1 VLPAAAPAAT
11 ERRRR
16 ADGAAGT
23 ARLRQSAA
31 LPALA
36 VILALAA
43 WFGVAFGSA
52 PLPLGQVLAALAGGP
67 APALVR
73 DIVWNLRLPRVVVA
87 GAVGT
92 GLAVAG
98 CVLQGIFRNPMA
110 DPGVLGVSSGA
121 GLGAVVAIYAGLAA
135 RGIWTLPAVAF
146 AGALLTAATVYGL
159 ATRAGRTPVLT
170 LLLAGIAVGSLL
182 TSAIGLVMILARE
195 VQIQAMVLWLMG
207 GFDGET
213 WQQVGVTVPVILVG
227 TAACLL
233 FPRELNILATG
244 EESARGV
251 GVPVEWTKRVLLALC
266 ALVTAAGVAVS
277 GTIGF
282 VGLLVPHML
291 RLLVGPDHRRLL
303 PASALGGAAFLILAD
318 LGARLV
324 IRPAEI
330 SVGVITSFLGVPFF
344 LYLLRRQRAGVGA

>member
-1 VLPAAAPAAT
+1 
-11 ERRRR
+11 
-16 ADGAAGT
+16 
-23 ARLRQSAA
+23 
-31 LPALA
+31 
-36 VILALAA
+36 
-43 WFGVAFGSA
+43 
-52 PLPLGQVLAALAGGP
+52 
-67 APALVR
+67 
-73 DIVWNLRLPRVVVA
+73 
-87 GAVGT
+87 VGT

-98 CVLQGIFRNPMA
+98 CVLQGVFRNPMA

-121 GLGAVVAIYAGLAA
+121 GLGAVIAIYAGLGA
-135 RGIWTLPAVAF
+135 RDLWTLPAIAF
-146 AGALLTAATVYGL
+146 AGALLTAATVYAL

-195 VQIQAMVLWLMG
+195 VQVQTMLLWLMG

-213 WQQVGVTVPVILVG
+213 WEQVGVAVPVILAG
-227 TAACLL
+227 SAACLL
-233 FPRELNILATG
+233 FARELNILATG

-251 GVPVEWTKRVLLALC
+251 GVPVEWTKRILLGLV
-266 ALVTAAGVAVS
+266 ALVTAAGVSVS

-282 VGLLVPHML
+282 VGLMVPHML
-291 RLLVGPDHRRLL
+291 RLMIGPDHRGLL
-303 PASALGGAAFLILAD
+303 PASAVGGAAFLILAD

>member
-1 VLPAAAPAAT
+1 MV
-11 ERRRR
+11 
-16 ADGAAGT
+16 GA
-23 ARLRQSAA
+23 
-31 LPALA
+31 
-36 VILALAA
+36 
-43 WFGVAFGSA
+43 
-52 PLPLGQVLAALAGGP
+52 P

-73 DIVWNLRLPRVVVA
+73 DIVWNLRLPRVVIA

-98 CVLQGIFRNPMA
+98 CVLQGVFRNPMA
-110 DPGVLGVSSGA
+110 DPGVLGVSAGA
-121 GLGAVVAIYAGLAA
+121 GLGAVIAIYAGLGV
-135 RGIWTLPAVAF
+135 RSLWSLPGIAF

-182 TSAIGLVMILARE
+182 TSAIGLVMILAHE
-195 VQIQAMVLWLMG
+195 VQIQTMLLWLMG

-213 WQQVGVTVPVILVG
+213 WQQVAVAVPVILAG
-227 TAACLL
+227 SAASLL
-233 FPRELNILATG
+233 FARELNILATG

-251 GVPVEWTKRVLLALC
+251 GVPVEWTKRALLALC
-266 ALVTAAGVAVS
+266 ALVTAAGVSVS

-291 RLLVGPDHRRLL
+291 RLIVGPDHRGLL
-303 PASALGGAAFLILAD
+303 PASAVGGAAFLILAD

-344 LYLLRRQRAGVGA
+344 LYLLRRQRGGMGL